1 MILLNKPNKLS
12 FSNNIKNFEF
22 FSHTSILFTL
32 ECDGKEIIKE
42 RHSPGDGGTIDNVS
56 INLTINIS
64 DIINEMLSLSVP
76 SATTPLTLQDKAVK
90 TFTAKWKSAFV
101 YEEYLFRVVKGGI
114 NSDVDVENFFKNNFL
129 TKQPQVKEITVDSIE
144 FLNYYTVYGFPKRF
158 TGIDQQTEYF
168 LKIEANTALGFKT
181 KTINTQEGLNCLN
194 VSYTKIK
201 DYFKTDKIYD
211 YKVFIVDRLDERLST
226 IQSYILVNKKLNE
239 KQYFFEN
246 NLGGWDTIRITGECS
261 EESSTDFEK
270 YKINGISG
278 ATNTQY
284 LRNFK
289 QHGLIDIKYQEWIDE
304 LLSSNQ
310 IFSIENYLRQ
320 IIINDIDISSEDDL
334 CEYSF
339 NYELCDQNIV
349 SEELKRNSDIPI
361 LDYNREDLF
370 FLNKRLS
377 NLPSFNLSNLAIGL
391 ALPAEN
397 VKGNTGKLEVTTLI
411 NHTASLILGQ
421 ISSLFDGFVDKKGIK
436 VSLEPYAL
444 KINYYD
450 KEASDNRFANKEFYY
465 NKEISDKRFALKV
478 NYYDKQTSDSRF
490 PLLTGDNNFTGEQRF
505 VGDIHVTGSIFQ
517 HGALK
522 KVVAE
527 HVEVKN
533 EFVHLRQGAS
543 TAIGP
548 NMISGFSIEN
558 YNGSS
563 KSLLLGGG
571 ADGIARVGHEG
582 GDLQAIATRDEA
594 ANLVSGNGVVWNA
607 SKKMLEDAGY
617 RWARKNGDL
626 GEDFDVHHLKA
637 KNAQLGGISFLYATI
652 GTTSSQI
659 HVNYQNAD
667 GSTDEYRNFYIFNGK
682 HSAIANFFGETKKVD
697 FYGDIQVKGSIHSSK
712 YVSGVTGKGWNISP
726 DANAEFTN
734 LSIRDSLVVNTF
746 VNNKINIRNGDLI
759 ISDSSKIIKLGV
771 GIDAV
776 LVQENVF
783 QVGDIARCSKNVG
796 ETYYLTISDIRH
808 TTTGLNNMDAWWC
821 YYTKTGTGLIEIGD
835 LLVRWNSAVSTRKGL
850 LYFSGLNETLDVIHD
865 QNTKVRLGNL
875 SGISDPIFG
884 KLLGYGLYANN
895 VYLKGKMQLA
905 PGSSISFADVQGGQ
919 TAIDGV
925 STEMSNRIS
934 RIAGKRYKIDASSLD
949 EDKYYI
955 LWFAIS
961 KDPKKIKLYTNL
973 SSSGTPKWATHSGG
987 FSCEYTWTSNGSG
1000 WGGKPIERNI
1010 QRVIYEFTQGVSPCG
1025 SIGQDYRGSYEF
1037 IYVRGGG
1044 IYYLQVEGY
1053 GESNELKYKLEPNR
1067 CVFRSGTEYETIY
1080 EVLTGIVTP
1089 VVDVKSVKSLATEAN
1104 NKIDGLKTTDRNL
1117 IKESDLLKWNTCQKI
1132 GLNEYTFE
1140 YNKVQQ
1146 QFPSKDVFP
1155 NITYKDNTQYVISF
1169 DWKAQ
1174 VERTGGMLLYVYYTD
1189 GTRLNILGN
1198 DKTIFQHFEYVTK
1211 ENKTVASIR
1220 ISYGTAAGGSTI
1232 NIKNFYLKEGN
1243 KATGWSLA
1251 PEDVDTKIKDV
1262 DLGERNLLL
1271 DSGRYIKNRDYQM
1284 ATYYY
1289 SEAPKNGEI
1298 VKIVMKAKLGAGKSQ
1313 FLFYNSGGGTELRR
1327 ITSLSSNMETYE
1339 TDAFSWTVGG
1349 TSNTYMNVYAYPSG
1363 STAESEIE
1371 WIKLVKGNKT
1381 SLDWSEAPEDQKKYT
1396 DDEIE
1401 GIEVGGTNLFTKEQS
1416 IVRLDG
1422 KPTITKE
1429 PDINGF
1435 KVVSSSGTQSVRI
1448 SHIIPSNGE
1457 YTLSFWVKRIN
1468 PHGNFYIDFA
1478 DVTAITINP
1487 TSEYVYYKVTKK
1499 VSNWSSTVYNFIDI
1513 QGIEPG
1519 GLIFKDFKFEKGNKS
1534 TDWSAA
1540 TEDAAIYSKV
1550 GGQTLITNNKIRT
1563 SLLEATEIRS
1573 QIINTT
1579 YLNGLSLN
1587 FTKGIIG
1594 GWSIGTN
1601 KIQGGNTGIYAS
1613 GSIINGSSS
1622 SPKWYLKHDGS
1633 GSLANQN
1640 IKWDQSG
1647 NTSFK
1652 GKVTALSG
1660 LIGGWHI
1667 DSGRLS
1673 SSNMFLDAVNGW
1685 LYGGGEP
1692 NYRGFFLSN
1701 NGSGYLA
1708 KKNIS
1713 WDAAG
1718 NLTFKGN
1725 IAGSVISGSTIKGAT
1740 ILGAKITTNAK
1751 FASQRVEIDN
1761 ITNSLSL
1768 YDYSG
1773 ARTIYISDS
1782 GLANFDKGVGLIDMK
1797 YFDHHLP
1804 GPAKSNVK
1812 HSSVGSFYNG
1822 CIGFSV
1828 RTKQGLDLKTNI
1840 LINPKQEATNLIT
1853 TGIFFEKNT
1862 SNSDGARYLFDIYS
1876 ENTCRFNSIQVKDIN
1891 GLIIKEGIFDSTTDG
1906 NQRVTFS
1913 SPFKHICYGVIVK
1926 IGPYSHYTK
1935 KTDLKGFDI
1944 DRYNDIDKRRRAT
1957 YIAFGC

>member
-1 MILLNKPNKLS
+1 MILLNKPNRLS

-64 DIINEMLSLSVP
+64 DIINEMLSLSIP
-76 SATTPLTLQDKAVK
+76 SSTTPLTLQEKAVK
-90 TFTAKWKSAFV
+90 TYTAKWKSAFGD
-101 YEEYLFRVVKGGI
+101 EEYLFRVVKGGI

-158 TGIDQQTEYF
+158 TGLDQQTEYF

-284 LRNFK
+284 IRNFK

-594 ANLVSGNGVVWNA
+594 ANLANGNGVVWNA

-617 RWARKNGDL
+617 RWARKNGDRNQSFISSVL
-626 GEDFDVHHLKA
+626 SVVGTAHLDRLRIIDQEI
-637 KNAQLGGISFLYATI
+637 NSYATDLYI
-652 GTTSSQI
+652 NHRDGDNT
-659 HVNYQNAD
+659 AD
-667 GSTDEYRNFYIFNGK
+667 RFKQFFIQDGKRNNIAHFDGK
-682 HSAIANFFGETKKVD
+682 SKLSHFFGGAQID
-697 FYGDIQVKGSIHSSK
+697 GSIHSSK

-759 ISDSSKIIKLGV
+759 ISDSTKIEVV
-771 GIDAV
+771 GISKTDA
-776 LVQENVF
+776 LVTDGVF
-783 QVGDIARCSKNVG
+783 QVGDKVKCSKKIG
-796 ETYYLTISDIRH
+796 ITYYLTITATNKSSSHPKFTYISFD
-808 TTTGLNNMDAWWC
+808 
-821 YYTKTGTGLIEIGD
+821 KTGDGEIEVGD
-835 LLVRWNSAVSTRKGL
+835 LLVRWSGNL
-850 LYFSGLNETLDVIHD
+850 LYMSSNGKNTPFYDVVVDGET
-865 QNTKVRLGNL
+865 KARFGNIEGIFTSEFGEL
-875 SGISDPIFG
+875 SGFSI
-884 KLLGYGLYANN
+884 YANN
-895 VYLKGKMQLA
+895 GYFING
-905 PGSSISFADVQGGQ
+905 
-919 TAIDGV
+919 
-925 STEMSNRIS
+925 
-934 RIAGKRYKIDASSLD
+934 
-949 EDKYYI
+949 
-955 LWFAIS
+955 
-961 KDPKKIKLYTNL
+961 
-973 SSSGTPKWATHSGG
+973 H
-987 FSCEYTWTSNGSG
+987 FS
-1000 WGGKPIERNI
+1000 
-1010 QRVIYEFTQGVSPCG
+1010 
-1025 SIGQDYRGSYEF
+1025 
-1037 IYVRGGG
+1037 
-1044 IYYLQVEGY
+1044 
-1053 GESNELKYKLEPNR
+1053 
-1067 CVFRSGTEYETIY
+1067 
-1080 EVLTGIVTP
+1080 GIVN
-1089 VVDVKSVKSLATEAN
+1089 VKGGNIYNKTEIENQN
-1104 NKIDGLKTTDRNL
+1104 NKIDKSIIEHASNTKNIIASKLGYSNYSQLMHEAVNGNTIIKGGFINTSMIDVSSLFVGKGGIRLDSSATIAWNNITGKEQLNRKIENVENNLNKLSTTGYKYSLTITINGYSDKYYPVI
-1117 IKESDLLKWNTCQKI
+1117 IKGGDQNRMRDIVVKRSYSEMAPDDWNTKTHHG
-1132 GLNEYTFE
+1132 GLNLKLKANFGGWGGATYSWEIVDFTESYTTMFSGCVWTGH
-1140 YNKVQQ
+1140 YM
-1146 QFPSKDVFP
+1146 QFAIFLRGGGAVYHLYSDQPLTRSGKNSEIQIAYSSSELCYDSDTEKYDVYAP
-1155 NITYKDNTQYVISF
+1155 APKISQ
-1169 DWKAQ
+1169 D
-1174 VERTGGMLLYVYYTD
+1174 L
-1189 GTRLNILGN
+1189 
-1198 DKTIFQHFEYVTK
+1198 
-1211 ENKTVASIR
+1211 
-1220 ISYGTAAGGSTI
+1220 I
-1232 NIKNFYLKEGN
+1232 NIKEHWIKSKTTCLTRDGIYTGTLSAQQIVSTGVKVG
-1243 KATGWSLA
+1243 KDGIQLDPSATISW
-1251 PEDVDTKIKDV
+1251 DNVVDKDIVENMCRDIV
-1262 DLGERNLLL
+1262 DDGISSL
-1271 DSGRYIKNRDYQM
+1271 DS
-1284 ATYYY
+1284 
-1289 SEAPKNGEI
+1289 
-1298 VKIVMKAKLGAGKSQ
+1298 KLHKGFYDVYDTLNKQTGGK
-1313 FLFYNSGGGTELRR
+1313 
-1327 ITSLSSNMETYE
+1327 
-1339 TDAFSWTVGG
+1339 
-1349 TSNTYMNVYAYPSG
+1349 
-1363 STAESEIE
+1363 
-1371 WIKLVKGNKT
+1371 
-1381 SLDWSEAPEDQKKYT
+1381 
-1396 DDEIE
+1396 
-1401 GIEVGGTNLFTKEQS
+1401 
-1416 IVRLDG
+1416 
-1422 KPTITKE
+1422 
-1429 PDINGF
+1429 
-1435 KVVSSSGTQSVRI
+1435 
-1448 SHIIPSNGE
+1448 
-1457 YTLSFWVKRIN
+1457 
-1468 PHGNFYIDFA
+1468 
-1478 DVTAITINP
+1478 
-1487 TSEYVYYKVTKK
+1487 
-1499 VSNWSSTVYNFIDI
+1499 
-1513 QGIEPG
+1513 
-1519 GLIFKDFKFEKGNKS
+1519 
-1534 TDWSAA
+1534 
-1540 TEDAAIYSKV
+1540 
-1550 GGQTLITNNKIRT
+1550 TLISNNKIITELLDVTKIRT
-1563 SLLEATEIRS
+1563 N
-1573 QIINTT
+1573 IINAS
-1579 YLNGLSLN
+1579 YINGLSLS
-1587 FTKGIIG
+1587 FKKGKIG
-1594 GWSIGTN
+1594 GW
-1601 KIQGGNTGIYAS
+1601 
-1613 GSIINGSSS
+1613 
-1622 SPKWYLKHDGS
+1622 
-1633 GSLANQN
+1633 N
-1640 IKWDQSG
+1640 ISDRQ
-1647 NTSFK
+1647 
-1652 GKVTALSG
+1652 
-1660 LIGGWHI
+1660 
-1667 DSGRLS
+1667 LS
-1673 SSNMFLDAVNGW
+1673 SNNMFIDALNGQI
-1685 LYGGGEP
+1685 YGGGSP
-1692 NYRGFFLSN
+1692 NQRGFYFSN
-1701 NGSGYLA
+1701 NSSGYLA

-1718 NLTFKGN
+1718 NLTFKGT
-1725 IAGSVISGSTIKGAT
+1725 IDGSVINGSRFVTNTKGERLEIDRNLAGIAGAT
-1740 ILGAKITTNAK
+1740 LAIYNSANQATTWFKPDA
-1751 FASQRVEIDN
+1751 A
-1761 ITNSLSL
+1761 
-1768 YDYSG
+1768 
-1773 ARTIYISDS
+1773 
-1782 GLANFDKGVGLIDMK
+1782 
-1797 YFDHHLP
+1797 HLP
-1804 GPAKSNVK
+1804 
-1812 HSSVGSFYNG
+1812 
-1822 CIGFSV
+1822 
-1828 RTKQGLDLKTNI
+1828 RTYT
-1840 LINPKQEATNLIT
+1840 
-1853 TGIFFEKNT
+1853 
-1862 SNSDGARYLFDIYS
+1862 
-1876 ENTCRFNSIQVKDIN
+1876 KDIN
-1891 GLIIKEGIFDSTTDG
+1891 TWNLSVLGDADIHGDTTAFTATYRHVITDNLEAKLVNGVEMRSGTFTSTTDG
-1906 NQRVTFS
+1906 NQTVYFGKPFTKKGLLAQVSLGYATGDDMVHRVTCYKDHIVVNRNNGVDG
-1913 SPFKHICYGVIVK
+1913 SPQGY
-1926 IGPYSHYTK
+1926 
-1935 KTDLKGFDI
+1935 
-1944 DRYNDIDKRRRAT
+1944 
-1957 YIAFGC
+1957 YIAFGY